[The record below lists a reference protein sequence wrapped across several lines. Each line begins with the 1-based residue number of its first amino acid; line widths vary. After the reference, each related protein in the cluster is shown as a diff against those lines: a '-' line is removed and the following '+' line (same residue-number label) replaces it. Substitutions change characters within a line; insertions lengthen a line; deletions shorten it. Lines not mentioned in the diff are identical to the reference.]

1 MQLWYLG
8 NGENVEPI
16 EINAKL
22 PSDKPLKLYSAQFQ
36 KNHYDLIIVGGT
48 GSNEVKLLDSES
60 SLFEPFYRIYN
71 LSRAS
76 FTCDFANSGEMFA
89 IGGGDGVVRCFD
101 VTKER

>member
-48 GSNEVKLLDSES
+48 G
-60 SLFEPFYRIYN
+60 
-71 LSRAS
+71 
-76 FTCDFANSGEMFA
+76 
-89 IGGGDGVVRCFD
+89 
-101 VTKER
+101 